1 MKKLFKQF
9 VEKQLRYSPLF
20 YKRLKAVQEVEKLDK
35 DKVNALQQ
43 EKFLLL
49 LRKAYKESPFYRSL
63 YRKHGVDIDKIKSVH
78 DIQLCPIITR
88 EEVVEHYPRIFSGCK
103 LNRIKAQSSGTSGQS
118 ITVYRDYRSVIE
130 EGAYQWAHRI
140 SFGHHP
146 GMKTVVI
153 RGNLHLQE
161 KERYDP
167 FTKTLYL
174 SSFRLN
180 RENAAWYFKRIK
192 DFAPNAIFAYPS
204 SVESLANFFI
214 ERDQRLRVPL
224 IFTSSETLYRHQREK
239 IEDVFRSRIIDWYG
253 NTERTIALKERSD
266 GLYDQIP
273 LYSIN
278 EFRDDCVITTSL
290 INFSFP
296 LIRYQVDDVML
307 CCDEPNLVEGRRK
320 IKQIQ
325 GRSDDVLILP
335 DGTRIGLIIAFD
347 GIEHLLFSQIV
358 QERRDTIQ
366 VNLVVTETYSRAEET
381 LLRKQLKENI
391 GETVSIVLNYVSK
404 DKIIKSESGKFK
416 LIVNRLETDTQ
427 RLSV

>member
-20 YKRLKAVQEVEKLDK
+20 YKRLKAVQAVDKLDK
-35 DKVNALQQ
+35 DQVDALQQ
-43 EKFLLL
+43 EKLLL
-49 LRKAYKESPFYRSL
+49 LVRRAYKESPFYASF
-63 YRKHGVDIDKIKSVH
+63 YQKHGVDINKIKSVQDLH
-78 DIQLCPIITR
+78 LCPIIRR
-88 EEVVEHYPRIFSGCK
+88 EDVVEHYQRIFLGCR

-140 SFGHHP
+140 NFGHYP
-146 GMKTVVI
+146 GMKTVVM

-161 KERYDP
+161 RERYDP

-174 SSFRLN
+174 SSFQLN

-204 SVESLANFFI
+204 SVESLANFLI

-239 IEDVFRSRIIDWYG
+239 IADVFASRIVDWYG
-253 NTERTIALKERSD
+253 NAERTIALKERPD

-278 EFRDDCVITTSL
+278 EFRDDCVITTGL

-296 LIRYQVDDVML
+296 LIRYRVDDVML
-307 CCDEPNLVEGRRK
+307 PCDKPQFVEGRRK

-335 DGTRIGLIIAFD
+335 DGTRIGLIVAFD
-347 GIEHLLFSQIV
+347 GIDHLLFSQIV
-358 QERRDTIQ
+358 QEQRDSIH
-366 VNLVVTETYSRAEET
+366 VNLVVTDGYSQDEEA
-381 LLRKQLKENI
+381 LLMKQLKENI
-391 GETVSIVLNYVSK
+391 GETVSIVFNYVSK
-404 DKIIKSESGKFK
+404 DKIIKAESGKFK